1 MWERYRFLLF
11 RTFTYMITLQ
21 TQYETLLCQYCN
33 QLAAIDLLKQYR
45 PYFELLP
52 SVRRP
57 TESLI
62 CLPLPVVKIA
72 NSQPGNSHMQ
82 IQCDVVIIMCD
93 PEWKIKT
100 GREVFVFI
108 HRPGED
114 FSGLLSR
121 WRQVEVMM
129 GEDYFWLLP
138 WKYRQIM
145 SDKGEYHYPLFVTLG
160 YTPDRIKNGL
170 SGASLPFVSVSFPEL
185 DSLTLEP
192 QEGAIAE
199 IDPS

>member
-1 MWERYRFLLF
+1 
-11 RTFTYMITLQ
+11 MITLQ

-33 QLAAIDLLKQYR
+33 QLEAIDLLKQYR

-57 TESLI
+57 IESLI

-82 IQCDVVIIMCD
+82 IQCDVVILMCD

-121 WRQVEVMM
+121 WRQVEVML

-160 YTPDRIKNGL
+160 YTPDRIKKGL

-185 DSLTLEP
+185 DSLVLEP

-199 IDPS
+199 TDPS